1 MLKDHWKENVRITET
16 LKENNTRTESTLVT
30 MQQLKQELTFYIL
43 SLTLFIYIKYNM
55 YIYNI
60 YIYI

>member
-30 MQQLKQELTFYIL
+30 MQQLKQELTFLSCPLRFLYI
-43 SLTLFIYIKYNM
+43 
-55 YIYNI
+55 
-60 YIYI
+60 